1 MELEKIPTVPTAD
14 EIMDRSLRRAAKRMK
29 EKTNKDRANEEFVR
43 SVKSAVH
50 DRLVAIIQK
59 FPVFDELSPFY
70 REMVEAL
77 FGIDRVKQSLG
88 AVAWA
93 AWNTHLVGSG
103 EARLVRHAEE
113 TRIVR
118 KRAVARISSIVHQ
131 IDKDLLFLNEVRN
144 RLRQLPEISDEFT
157 VVIAGYPNVG
167 KSSFIRQVSGA
178 EPEIA
183 PYPFTTKGIIVGH
196 RSTGRR
202 RVQFVDTPGLLDRP
216 MEERNRIERQAL
228 GALLHVADVVLFIL
242 DPSETCGYPLEQ
254 QLHLLA
260 ELRMLV
266 KAPIIVVQNKAD
278 LATVPDYPAMST
290 VNGSGVGE
298 ILEVLLRE
306 QGSRPTR
313 RPAHIQPEIQE

>member
-1 MELEKIPTVPTAD
+1 MEFEKIPTVPTAD
-14 EIMDRSLRRAAKRMK
+14 EILDRSLRRAAKRMK
-29 EKTNKDRANEEFVR
+29 EKKNKDRANEEFVR

-77 FGIDRVKQSLG
+77 FGIDRVKKALG

-103 EARLVRHAEE
+103 EARAVRHAEE
-113 TRIVR
+113 TRVVR

-131 IDKDLLFLNEVRN
+131 IEDDLIFLNEVRN
-144 RLRQLPEISDEFT
+144 RLRELPEIGDEFT
-157 VVIAGYPNVG
+157 IVVAGYPNVG

-196 RSTGRR
+196 RAVGRR

-216 MEERNRIERQAL
+216 PEERNRIERQAL

-242 DPSETCGYPLEQ
+242 DPSETCGYPFRQ
-254 QLHLLA
+254 QLNLLA
-260 ELRMLV
+260 ELHALV
-266 KAPIIVVQNKAD
+266 KAPIVVVQNKAD
-278 LATVPDYPAMST
+278 LATVPGYPAMST
-290 VNGSGVGE
+290 ATGSGVGE
-298 ILEVLLRE
+298 VLEGLLT
-306 QGSRPTR
+306 RPESSST
-313 RPAHIQPEIQE
+313 HH